1 MLARGCLC
9 ANPENPPLE
18 LKQDLEKIV
27 KFCPVYCQIMED
39 ERLAFFIQCILV
51 LYYHVFNLQL

>member
-27 KFCPVYCQIMED
+27 KFCPVYFQIMED
-39 ERLAFFIQCILV
+39 ERLV
-51 LYYHVFNLQL
+51 LFRYGLIRGKKKLRKL